1 MYNKI
6 MVAIDKSVV
15 SQSALQEALHIA
27 GTHGAK
33 LCIIHVVSNPD
44 DASRL
49 AGADL
54 LENARI
60 AAGTALDAETRL
72 LEVSAEYGLNS
83 VAEAIATAVA
93 EWEADLVVV
102 GTANRRGLERLVLGS
117 VAEQLLSKIEASI
130 LLVRLH

>member
-6 MVAIDKSVV
+6 MVAIDDSEM

-27 GTHGAK
+27 GSYGAK
-33 LCIIHVVSNPD
+33 LCIVHVASNLD
-44 DASRL
+44 DAN
-49 AGADL
+49 L

-60 AAGTALDAETRL
+60 AAGTVLDVETRL
-72 LEVSAEYGLNS
+72 LEADAEYGLSS
-83 VAEAIATAVA
+83 VAEAVANAAA

-102 GTANRRGLERLVLGS
+102 GTSNRRGLERLVIGS
-117 VAEQLLSKIEASI
+117 VAEQLVSKIEASI